1 MNHSLRPAIR
11 STVLLATLVA
21 WGLSFAA
28 PRIPQRDDEP
38 VARLPA
44 TVFAARPRISP
55 SAAPQTSRLAGLD
68 RAIRDAGALVELGR
82 RTGDPRYA
90 GQAQAILRP
99 WWDDAQAPDAVLLL
113 RAVLKQRNHQFDDA
127 LADLDKLLARRPGT
141 GQARLSRAVILQVQS
156 RYPEAAQECERMQG
170 TLPMPYAL
178 SCALAVSGATG
189 KLQAS
194 LRTLERFVAA
204 TPVADP
210 AARAWM
216 LGLAAELAERAG
228 RGKRA
233 RQHYLAALRIDPQ
246 DQYLLAAYADFLLDA
261 GRNGEVLPLLQEH
274 VDSDPLLLRL
284 SIATQRLGTA
294 QAQTYRTMLRERF
307 QASRRRADRVHL
319 REEARFALS
328 VERDAAAAL
337 RLATEN
343 WAVQKEPADARLLL
357 ESGLAAGDDNA
368 IGTVRAWLA
377 ATGMEDRRLQRHLA
391 STPHPSHRFPRKPAE
406 RLSKL

>member
-1 MNHSLRPAIR
+1 M
-11 STVLLATLVA
+11 
-21 WGLSFAA
+21 
-28 PRIPQRDDEP
+28 
-38 VARLPA
+38 
-44 TVFAARPRISP
+44 
-55 SAAPQTSRLAGLD
+55 
-68 RAIRDAGALVELGR
+68 ELGR

-90 GQAQAILRP
+90 GQAQALLHP
-99 WWDDAQAPDAVLLL
+99 WWNDVQAPDGVLLL

-156 RYPEAAQECERMQG
+156 RYSEAAQECERMQG
-170 TLPMPYAL
+170 TVPLPYAL

-189 KLQAS
+189 KLRAS
-194 LRTLERFVAA
+194 LRTLERFIAA
-204 TPVADP
+204 TPAADP

-228 RGKRA
+228 LERRA

-246 DQYLLAAYADFLLDA
+246 DPYLLAAYADFLLDA
-261 GRNGEVLPLLQEH
+261 GRNGDVLPLLQEH

-284 SIATQRLGTA
+284 AIAAQRLGTA
-294 QAQTYRTMLRERF
+294 QALTYRTMLSERF
-307 QASRRRADRVHL
+307 DASRCRADRVHL

-357 ESGLAAGDDNA
+357 DSGLAAGDGNA
-368 IGTVRAWLA
+368 IRTVRAWLA
-377 ATGMEDRRLQRHLA
+377 ATGMEDSRLQRQLA

-406 RLSKL
+406 RLSRL